1 MPADHAEPQMN
12 PLIARFQALFAAI
25 RVRFD
30 ILNLIEVCT
39 VVHIGYSISV
49 AYRTRLPTFR
59 S

>member
-25 RVRFD
+25 RVGFD
-30 ILNLIEVCT
+30 ILNLIEMRT
-39 VVHIGYSISV
+39 IVHIRYSISP
-49 AYRTRLPTFR
+49 AACPLTFR